1 MSHESQGAWRSAQGW
16 VVGFRT
22 WCIPWEGR
30 AGTTLPAPLPLR
42 CPLSLPTRF
51 SPARALQSHPGDV
64 RSCWL
69 PQEALSRALTSGSLL
84 PLPFLLSGSQ
94 GGHAAAWK
102 RAGASLAQ
110 VPGGPLRRN
119 LTPSGGPPSL
129 DIWRGDTHGPSAPR
143 RAARSG
149 YCVGQPVSMPVLC
162 QARDLHQ
169 GTSPSQQRKEVRP
182 CIRPAEKGA

>member
-1 MSHESQGAWRSAQGW
+1 MPHESQGAWRSAQGW

-84 PLPFLLSGSQ
+84 PLPFLLSGSR

-119 LTPSGGPPSL
+119 LTPSGGPPLWISGGETLMDPVPRGGLQGLGTVWASL
-129 DIWRGDTHGPSAPR
+129 SPCPSCARHVTFTRALHPHSSAR
-143 RAARSG
+143 R
-149 YCVGQPVSMPVLC
+149 
-162 QARDLHQ
+162 
-169 GTSPSQQRKEVRP
+169 
-182 CIRPAEKGA
+182 